1 MKKNYILYVILFLSI
16 ASFAQKKP
24 KIQGNKEVIQ
34 VSQDIQGTFNALE
47 VDDGLEV
54 NLNPGARNGY
64 IMDLDANLVDIVQFY
79 VVDSVLRVYT
89 THNITSKKKLDI
101 YLSVSHLEHLM
112 LKNDAEVIS
121 KNAIRAERF
130 YLVGYNSSRFDL
142 NIEADDVTVTLQRN
156 AGGEL
161 DIRSE
166 NTTIIMNDRTDMKAN
181 VQTENVRVTVN
192 NSADL
197 DLDGQADYAAFNLKR
212 SSKLDARK
220 MRVSSAD
227 LYTSNSADVY
237 VNASKNLEVYA
248 QGSSNVYV
256 YGNPKVEIK
265 GFTDK
270 SKIIKR

>member
-1 MKKNYILYVILFLSI
+1 MKNSITILLLLMSS
-16 ASFAQKKP
+16 ALLAQKKP

-34 VSQDIQGTFNALE
+34 VSRDIQGTFNALE
-47 VDDGLEV
+47 IDDGLEV
-54 NLNPGARNGY
+54 NLNPGAKNGF
-64 IMDLDANLVDIVQFY
+64 IMDLDANLVDVVQFF

-101 YLSVSHLEHLM
+101 YLSASYLEHLM
-112 LKNDAEVIS
+112 LKNDARVIS
-121 KNAIRAERF
+121 KDPLRAERF
-130 YLVGYNSSRFDL
+130 YLVGYNSSKFEL
-142 NIEADDVTVTLQRN
+142 GIEADDVTVTLHRN

-161 DIRSE
+161 NIVAE
-166 NTTIIMNDRTDMKAN
+166 NTTIIMNDRTDMKAD
-181 VQTENVRVTVN
+181 VRTENVRVTVN

-197 DLDGQADYAAFNLKR
+197 KLDGEADYAAFNLKK

-220 MRVSSAD
+220 MKVGSAD

-237 VNASKNLEVYA
+237 VNATKNIEVYA

-256 YGNPKVEIK
+256 YGNPNVEVK